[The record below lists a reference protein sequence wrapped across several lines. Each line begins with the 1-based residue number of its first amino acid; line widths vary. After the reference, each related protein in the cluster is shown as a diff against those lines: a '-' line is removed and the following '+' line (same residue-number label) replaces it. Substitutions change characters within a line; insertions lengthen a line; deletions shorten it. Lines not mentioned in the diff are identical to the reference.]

1 MNRSRNMW
9 LSLIAAVLSAALVYG
24 LYELQR
30 LQVERRVTVSVVVP
44 NRFIPAGER
53 IGAGDLER
61 IRLPAEAYL
70 GEMATDLEA
79 VTGKEA
85 AVPMGRGEPVL
96 AWKLNEY
103 GLQPGKSESTFQLPK
118 DYIRSISSGIRAGDL
133 VMVYASGAE
142 DQSVRVFDAPVV
154 VASVKTAGN
163 VEIDNMERSHLLAL
177 ADGNKDGM
185 YAARRDANGSIDA
198 INVNLTEDQWLA
210 IDELCKGGTVKL
222 VIAYSPASFERIG
235 QAEGLSFE
243 DREEEEER

>member
-1 MNRSRNMW
+1 MNRSRNIW
-9 LSLIAAVLSAALVYG
+9 LSLTAAVLSAALVYG

-30 LQVERRVTVSVVVP
+30 LQVERRVTVSVIVP
-44 NRFIPAGER
+44 KRFIPAGER

-70 GEMATDLEA
+70 GEMATELEA

-142 DQSVRVFDAPVV
+142 DESLRVFDAPVV

-177 ADGNKDGM
+177 ADGNKEGM
-185 YAARRDANGSIDA
+185 YAARRDANGTIDA
-198 INVNLTEDQWLA
+198 INVNLTEDQWLT
-210 IDELCKGGTVKL
+210 IDGLCKGGAVKL

-235 QAEGLSFE
+235 HEWMASE
-243 DREEEEER
+243 DREEEER